1 MRTVRMSETRARVK
15 TQIFPQGPGKK
26 WEHYELTANGK
37 PMRIPMHVK
46 KGDTVQ
52 IISGDD
58 KGKVGEIA
66 KVQLQWRPLFCQLE
80 QMWTP
85 LGGLCPLDQS
95 FSSPDV
101 GPFTVCIATH
111 WFRMAGLCDSI
122 TLVLVDASCAASF
135 PSPLV
140 ECLC

>member
-1 MRTVRMSETRARVK
+1 MRAGPAHLQPAHQSRDNRAFPTAPAPSAPSPPPGVRLPTYSFNSQRRAPALSVFSPQLRSGVGDIAGRCTAWGLSEKHTNHCVRLS
-15 TQIFPQGPGKK
+15 QGPGKK

-66 KVQLQWRPLFCQLE
+66 KVRFRP
-80 QMWTP
+80 P
-85 LGGLCPLDQS
+85 PGL
-95 FSSPDV
+95 V
-101 GPFTVCIATH
+101 
-111 WFRMAGLCDSI
+111 
-122 TLVLVDASCAASF
+122 
-135 PSPLV
+135 
-140 ECLC
+140 